1 MERKANYELS
11 VCVWGGGGGGGVG
24 GVRGK
29 YYPYPIGESFL
40 LTIAG
45 LITALL
51 QCILHTCCR
60 T

>member
-11 VCVWGGGGGGGVG
+11 VCVGGGGGGG

-51 QCILHTCCR
+51 QCILHTCCG